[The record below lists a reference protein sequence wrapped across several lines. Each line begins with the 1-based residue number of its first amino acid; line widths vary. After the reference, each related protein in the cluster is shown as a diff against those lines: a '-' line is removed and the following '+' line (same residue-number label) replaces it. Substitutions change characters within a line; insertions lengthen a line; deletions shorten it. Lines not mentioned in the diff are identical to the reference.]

1 MKSPNSLL
9 FVFVLA
15 SLCGCKLFRASPAKS
30 SGFLAHDSK
39 LTEMERS
46 PFNAGYVPDRKRL
59 DDLKKV
65 YRCVCLSPVE
75 LNALRAN
82 LKMNGLTKS
91 QIEDR
96 LSDAQELVE
105 YLKSRYRLEFE
116 KKGIEVFFEP
126 QEDCFVWDLA
136 LVELRPTLVALNVA
150 ATAAGTFLPGA
161 GLIQRF
167 GSGSIAIEVII
178 RDGKTGD
185 ILAEFKDRQ
194 ADKTAPFTIKDFQKY
209 SHARNTIDEWTESF
223 AKLTTTTGDVKIDR
237 PFPLT
242 LLPF

>member
-1 MKSPNSLL
+1 MKSLKSLFIL
-9 FVFVLA
+9 FVLA
-15 SLCGCKLFRASPAKS
+15 SFCGCKIFRASPAKP
-30 SGFLAHDSK
+30 SGFLAHDN
-39 LTEMERS
+39 LLAEMERS

-65 YRCVCLSPVE
+65 YKRVCLTPVE
-75 LNALRAN
+75 LNALRAK
-82 LKMNGLTKS
+82 LKMDDLSKS
-91 QIEDR
+91 EIDDR

-105 YLKSRYRLEFE
+105 YLQGRYQLEFE
-116 KKGIEVFFEP
+116 KQGIEVSFEP
-126 QEDCFVWDLA
+126 REDCFIWELA
-136 LVELRPTLVALNVA
+136 IVELRPTLVALNVA
-150 ATAAGTFLPGA
+150 ATAAGTLIPGA
-161 GLIQRF
+161 GVIQRF
-167 GSGSIAIEVII
+167 GSGSIAIEGII